1 MIDKAT
7 LLIAEEKLDVSFH
20 TGTSPGHET
29 IDVTLDRFNEPVH
42 FPPDLPKTCPVRMTT
57 TRVVS
62 MLLVVLVVAAVAG
75 AIVEFRLWGD
85 GTKSQPAAAAESAT
99 PVTTESTPTD
109 LAAPV
114 GTKPAPP
121 TSPDAHTL
129 AEQALYQQG
138 HTISEHVH
146 MVSIIVGDGTTLL
159 ITQDLQVD
167 NSLLYVATEKLGT
180 KTETIQRNDGLCV
193 RVDGGDWKTQ
203 SDGGARTTAV
213 GLGLGLMNI
222 AQHYFVDA
230 RREYDSKS
238 KDGRDVYVISARAP
252 NSLDAVAPD
261 VPMEQYASAP
271 VQSETLTFMIDKQTS
286 QLVEEVLDIVFRTNS
301 TDATG
306 SQDLTERIDINFN
319 QPNEPLRLPAD
330 APTSCAHTN
339 A

>member
-1 MIDKAT
+1 MIK
-7 LLIAEEKLDVSFH
+7 I
-20 TGTSPGHET
+20 
-29 IDVTLDRFNEPVH
+29 
-42 FPPDLPKTCPVRMTT
+42 
-57 TRVVS
+57 RVVS
-62 MLLVVLVVAAVAG
+62 TLLVVLVVAAVSG
-75 AIVEFRLWGD
+75 LIVTFGLRGN
-85 GTKSQPAAAAESAT
+85 GGRSQPAVSADSTPPGSAESAPTDVAT
-99 PVTTESTPTD
+99 PVS
-109 LAAPV
+109 
-114 GTKPAPP
+114 TKPAPP

-159 ITQDLQVD
+159 VTQDLQVN
-167 NSLLYVATEKLGT
+167 NSLLYVATEELGT

-203 SDGGARTTAV
+203 ANSGSRPTAS

-222 AQHYFVDA
+222 AQHYFVDEK
-230 RREYDSKS
+230 REYDSKS
-238 KDGRDVYVISARAP
+238 KDGREVYVISARAP

-301 TDATG
+301 TDPTG
-306 SQDLTERIDINFN
+306 NQDLTERIDINFN

-330 APTSCAHTN
+330 APTTCAHTN